1 MLLTDMECEK
11 AYEGLMRQTLR
22 PQDKKTV
29 LQFAR
34 AIESAVLEKLKA
46 QEPEITGSERY
57 RVEKTGHGFWPYC
70 VRAGTGSR
78 ELFVGHQK
86 QCTKVANALAT
97 AFEDG
102 KFVAT
107 TPLPP
112 DDVVRDAARYKWLRD
127 ETNEMSDIRVI
138 NSTWE
143 HLDAAIDA
151 AMRK

>member
-1 MLLTDMECEK
+1 MLLNEQEIMDINQNAEFDS
-11 AYEGLMRQTLR
+11 AIG
-22 PQDKKTV
+22 
-29 LQFAR
+29 FAR

-46 QEPEITGSERY
+46 QEPEITGAERY

-78 ELFVGHQK
+78 ELFVGYQK

-112 DDVVRDAARYKWLRD
+112 DDVVQKYEELLYAVHRKFPD
-127 ETNEMSDIRVI
+127 ETRHQTALRYIKTAESPSYTN
-138 NSTWE
+138 
-143 HLDAAIDA
+143 A
-151 AMRK
+151 AMKEMK